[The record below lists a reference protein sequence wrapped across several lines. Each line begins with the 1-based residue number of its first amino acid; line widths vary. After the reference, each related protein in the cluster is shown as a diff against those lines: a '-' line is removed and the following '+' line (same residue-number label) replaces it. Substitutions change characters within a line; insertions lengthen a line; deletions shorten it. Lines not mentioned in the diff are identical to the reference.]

1 MQLSLLS
8 SSVIL
13 LLVQL
18 INAVAISN
26 PSKSNGVKFKRGG
39 NVAWDYE
46 NDIVRGVNLG
56 GWFVL
61 EPYMNPSLFEPFKN
75 GNDESGVPVDEY
87 HWTQTLGK
95 ETASKILEDHWAK
108 WITEWDFQQM
118 SNLGLNL
125 VRIPIGYWAFQ
136 LLDNDPYVQGQV
148 AFLDE
153 ALEWARNHNIKV
165 WIDLHGAPGSQNGF
179 DNSGLRDSLEFQ
191 NGDNT
196 QVTLNV
202 LAEIFQKY
210 GTSDYDDV
218 VVGIELV
225 NEPLGPSLDM
235 DALKKFYMDGYSS
248 LRNTE
253 GSVTPLIIHD
263 AFQVSGYWD
272 NFLTVAGGQ
281 WNVVLDHHH
290 YQVFSAGELSRDID
304 QHISVACNWG
314 WSAKNEYHWTVTGE
328 WSAALTDCAYWLNG
342 VNRGARWEGAYD
354 GSPYYGSCEPYLQF
368 SSWTDEHKTNV
379 RRYIE
384 AQLDAFEFTGG
395 WIFWSWKT
403 ENAIDWDFQKLTDNG
418 IFPQPLDDRQ
428 FPNQCGFN

>member
-1 MQLSLLS
+1 M
-8 SSVIL
+8 
-13 LLVQL
+13 
-18 INAVAISN
+18 
-26 PSKSNGVKFKRGG
+26 
-39 NVAWDYE
+39 
-46 NDIVRGVNLG
+46 
-56 GWFVL
+56 
-61 EPYMNPSLFEPFKN
+61 
-75 GNDESGVPVDEY
+75 
-87 HWTQTLGK
+87 GK

-235 DALKKFYMDGYSS
+235 DALKSS
-248 LRNTE
+248 TWM
-253 GSVTPLIIHD
+253 VTHL
-263 AFQVSGYWD
+263 
-272 NFLTVAGGQ
+272 
-281 WNVVLDHHH
+281 
-290 YQVFSAGELSRDID
+290 
-304 QHISVACNWG
+304 
-314 WSAKNEYHWTVTGE
+314 
-328 WSAALTDCAYWLNG
+328 
-342 VNRGARWEGAYD
+342 
-354 GSPYYGSCEPYLQF
+354 
-368 SSWTDEHKTNV
+368 
-379 RRYIE
+379 
-384 AQLDAFEFTGG
+384 
-395 WIFWSWKT
+395 
-403 ENAIDWDFQKLTDNG
+403 
-418 IFPQPLDDRQ
+418 
-428 FPNQCGFN
+428 

>member
-1 MQLSLLS
+1 MVRLGT
-8 SSVIL
+8 IHEP
-13 LLVQL
+13 
-18 INAVAISN
+18 IS
-26 PSKSNGVKFKRGG
+26 
-39 NVAWDYE
+39 
-46 NDIVRGVNLG
+46 
-56 GWFVL
+56 
-61 EPYMNPSLFEPFKN
+61 FEPFKN

-235 DALKKFYMDGYSS
+235 DALKSS
-248 LRNTE
+248 TWM
-253 GSVTPLIIHD
+253 VTHL
-263 AFQVSGYWD
+263 
-272 NFLTVAGGQ
+272 
-281 WNVVLDHHH
+281 
-290 YQVFSAGELSRDID
+290 
-304 QHISVACNWG
+304 
-314 WSAKNEYHWTVTGE
+314 
-328 WSAALTDCAYWLNG
+328 
-342 VNRGARWEGAYD
+342 
-354 GSPYYGSCEPYLQF
+354 
-368 SSWTDEHKTNV
+368 
-379 RRYIE
+379 
-384 AQLDAFEFTGG
+384 
-395 WIFWSWKT
+395 
-403 ENAIDWDFQKLTDNG
+403 
-418 IFPQPLDDRQ
+418 
-428 FPNQCGFN
+428 